1 MVAVV
6 LELPRKNYSVDFI
19 AADVPVEMRSPEQT
33 RDIVEAM
40 GGTGCRILVVDDD
53 PDGADSLAALLS
65 LIGHETVVANDG
77 LAALVLADTF
87 HPDVV
92 VLDLGMPGLDGFEVA
107 KRLRKTSTGAGLLLI
122 AATGW
127 GHPED
132 RRRSLAAGFDHHLAK
147 PVDLHQLAEIIAS
160 KPHL

>member
-1 MVAVV
+1 MVALV
-6 LELPRKNYSVDFI
+6 LELPQKKSAEFTSGDASLEI
-19 AADVPVEMRSPEQT
+19 RSPEQT
-33 RDIVEAM
+33 RDAVEAM
-40 GGTGCRILVVDDD
+40 GGVGCRILVVDDD
-53 PDGADSLAALLS
+53 PDGADSLAALLG

-77 LAALVLADTF
+77 LAALVLAGTF
-87 HPDVV
+87 RPDVV
-92 VLDLGMPGLDGFEVA
+92 VLDLGMPGIDGFETA
-107 KRLRKTSTGAGLLLI
+107 ERLRKTPMGPGLLLI

-160 KPHL
+160 RPQP

>member
-1 MVAVV
+1 MVVAVFD
-6 LELPRKNYSVDFI
+6 LPQKKSAEFTTGDW
-19 AADVPVEMRSPEQT
+19 PLEMRSPEQT
-33 RDIVEAM
+33 RDAVEAM
-40 GGTGCRILVVDDD
+40 GGIGRRILVVDDD
-53 PDGADSLAALLS
+53 PDGADSLAALLG

-77 LAALVLADTF
+77 LAALVLAETF
-87 HPDVV
+87 RPDVV
-92 VLDLGMPGLDGFEVA
+92 VLDLGMPGIDGFEVA
-107 KRLRKTSTGAGLLLI
+107 ERLRKTPSGKGLLLI

-160 KPHL
+160 RPQP

>member
-1 MVAVV
+1 
-6 LELPRKNYSVDFI
+6 
-19 AADVPVEMRSPEQT
+19 MRSPEQT
-33 RDIVEAM
+33 RDVVEAM

-65 LIGHETVVANDG
+65 LIGHDTVVANDG
-77 LAALVLADTF
+77 LAALILADSF

-92 VLDLGMPGLDGFEVA
+92 VLDLGMPGLDGFAVA
-107 KRLRKTSTGAGLLLI
+107 ERLRKTPSGAGLLLI

-132 RRRSLAAGFDHHLAK
+132 RRRSLAAGFNHHLAK
-147 PVDLHQLAEIIAS
+147 PIDLVAIS
-160 KPHL
+160 

>member
-6 LELPRKNYSVDFI
+6 HELRQKKSVEHRT
-19 AADVPVEMRSPEQT
+19 AEVAPQMRSPEHT
-33 RDIVEAM
+33 RDAVAAM
-40 GGTGCRILVVDDD
+40 GGIGCRILVVDDD
-53 PDGADSLAALLS
+53 PDGADSLAALLT
-65 LIGHETVVANDG
+65 LIGHDTVVANDG

-87 HPDVV
+87 RPDVV
-92 VLDLGMPGLDGFEVA
+92 VLDLGMPGIDGFEVA
-107 KRLRKTSTGAGLLLI
+107 ERLRRTPMGPGLLLI

-160 KPHL
+160 KPQP